1 MKKIIFIAFIIFNT
15 QLSFSQAGKLKK
27 ADNYFEKLSYA
38 SAMELYAELIGSE
51 VDSQK
56 LKSKLAFCYFKNGDM
71 PRAEETYGTFIKS
84 DNVSTID
91 YFNYA
96 QVLKQNNK
104 YSESDTWMKKY
115 YSIATNDLRANE
127 FANNENYIAQI
138 AQIEK
143 SGNPVAIKHLNIN
156 TESAD
161 FGGYLFKNKA
171 YFVSSRTEN
180 PYIKNSSSWN
190 NKKFLDVYSSDLAAD
205 GELSNPKIH
214 SKKVNSRFHEGPLCF
229 SIDNK
234 KVFFTRNNILKG
246 KKRKDQKGIQ
256 NLKIYIA
263 DVTEDNNWINIKE
276 FVYNSKEFSTGHP
289 TISKDGKTMYFVSDM
304 PGGFGGADIYKC
316 AILEN
321 NTFGKPINLGQTINT
336 EGQEM
341 FPFFSKDNVLFFSSD
356 GHVGLG
362 GMDIF
367 ICYRTKEDE
376 YSKILNAG
384 RPINSERDD
393 FSFLMDS
400 TSARGYFS
408 SNRSGG
414 TGDDD
419 IYSFTSTKPFN
430 LNLDLKGIITAAKTK
445 EGLEGAIVYL
455 LNEKDEKIDS
465 TFTDING
472 KYVFSIEPK
481 QNYSLSFS
489 KNKYYPAQIEILVLN
504 LPEGQTEIIQNLE
517 LIKESGIS
525 LYCLVTDAK
534 SKSPLEDV
542 IFNITEIPSK
552 MNLISGITAA
562 TGDFSKGIPGK
573 IVGDTLNYEIILAK
587 EGYFTK
593 TVTLIH
599 KVDRERVINVHEELN
614 LTIGMI
620 ATGENFADLIGIKAI
635 YFDFAKFDIR
645 KDAAKEL
652 DKVVAL
658 MNEYP
663 EMVVELNSYA
673 DCRATKA
680 FNLTLSDKR
689 AKASV
694 AYIKSKINKPERI
707 YGQGFGEE
715 NPINNCGCED
725 EIFTKICTE
734 EEYQKSRRTEFIIK
748 TIGTTNK
755 SGVKN

>member
-1 MKKIIFIAFIIFNT
+1 MKKIIFITFIILNT

-51 VDSQK
+51 VDSPI
-56 LKSKLAFCYFKNGDM
+56 LKSKLAFCYYKNGDM
-71 PRAEETYGTFIKS
+71 PKAEETYGTFIQS
-84 DNVSTID
+84 ANVSTID

-96 QVLKQNNK
+96 QVLKQNSK
-104 YSESDTWMKKY
+104 YSESDIWMKKY
-115 YSIATNDLRANE
+115 YSIAKNDLRANE
-127 FANNENYIAQI
+127 FASNENYMEQI
-138 AQIEK
+138 QEIT
-143 SGNPVAIKHLNIN
+143 NPVVIKHLNIN
-156 TESAD
+156 TESSD
-161 FGGYLFKNKA
+161 FGGYFFKNKI
-171 YFVSSRTEN
+171 YFISSRTEN
-180 PYIKNSSSWN
+180 PYVKNSWSWN
-190 NKKFLDVYSSDLAAD
+190 NKNFLDLYWADLASD
-205 GELSNPKIH
+205 GELTDPKMH
-214 SKKVNSRFHEGPLCF
+214 SKNANSRFHEGPICF
-229 SIDNK
+229 SKDNK
-234 KVFFTRNNILKG
+234 KVFFTRNNISRG
-246 KKRKDQKGIQ
+246 KERKDQKGIQ

-263 DVTEDNNWINIKE
+263 DVTQDNTWINAKE
-276 FVYNSKEFSTGHP
+276 FVYNTKAFSTGHP
-289 TISKDGKTMYFVSDM
+289 TISKDGKTLYFVSDM
-304 PGGFGGADIYKC
+304 PGGFGGADLYKC
-316 AILEN
+316 DILEN
-321 NTFGKPINLGQTINT
+321 NSYGKPINLGQTINT

-341 FPFFSKDNVLFFSSD
+341 FPFFSEDNVLFFSSD

-362 GMDIF
+362 GLDIF
-367 ICYRTKEDE
+367 VCYPSIENHF
-376 YSKILNAG
+376 SKILNAG
-384 RPINSERDD
+384 KPINSERDD

-400 TSARGYFS
+400 TSAKGYFS

-419 IYSFTSTKPFN
+419 IYSFESTKPFN
-430 LNLDLKGIITAAKTK
+430 LNLDLKGNIADASSKK
-445 EGLEGAIVYL
+445 GLEGAIVYL
-455 LNEKDEKIDS
+455 LNIKNEKIDS
-465 TFTDING
+465 TLTDVTGNY
-472 KYVFSIEPK
+472 KLSIEPQ
-481 QNYSLSFS
+481 QNYSLNFS
-489 KNKYYPAQIEILVLN
+489 KNNYYPAQIEILVLN
-504 LPEGQTEIIQNLE
+504 LPEAQTEIIQNLE

-534 SKSPLEDV
+534 SKSPLENV

-562 TGDFSKGIPGK
+562 TGDFAKGIPGK
-573 IVGDTLNYEIILAK
+573 IVGDTLKYEIILAK

-593 TVTLIH
+593 TVSLIH

-614 LTIGMI
+614 LTIGMV
-620 ATGENFADLIGIKAI
+620 ATGENFAELIGIKAI
-635 YFDFAKFDIR
+635 YFDFAKFSIR

-694 AYIKSKINKPERI
+694 AYIKTKINKPERI

-725 EIFTKICTE
+725 EILTKICSE

-748 TIGTTNK
+748 TIGVTNK